1 MDRNTSLMREVRAV
15 LRSPSF
21 QRSPSLSKMLEY
33 LLSRE
38 ISADGKCTQYDIA
51 VEALGK
57 DENFNELTDSAVR
70 VQMSRLRKA
79 LRDYYLTRQP
89 EDGLYVHIRTGDY
102 RLRTANLETAYPK
115 LATAKSTRQN
125 SELTSSE
132 LPEFE
137 RVQPQLSQ
145 AREIKAIKNADLAS
159 PPINSDFRKRFS
171 SSNWLQAPKKWQAG
185 LIVAAVV
192 GAAALGSLSPNNE
205 AAATANPQHGL
216 EVPLVALVVEKD
228 NFGGSTAQSER
239 LLAKVENDL
248 GGLLKK
254 SMVSRASDEGEE
266 GLADFTIMVQIEGD
280 DSGQLGAHLVLS
292 DRENRVITERTVR
305 TTSNSAELVESLFDE
320 VTSIVSP
327 AGHITRDLA
336 TRIVDAPKNDFECFI
351 SVEGARA
358 SGSAA
363 PAILDKCVTEFAD
376 GEFTPYLKIR
386 QAFSLAQQTSIA
398 GKDFSSS
405 SAAWKMT
412 SEVLA
417 SHPEN
422 PYANTLAAKLLVARE
437 NCEDAILFGREGFS
451 RGRTYP
457 ALELAV
463 ILDAFECPATLKYRT
478 LWTDRIARITQANP
492 EPHTLLESYI
502 LIGLLI
508 SEQEELI
515 DHQRASAFELDID
528 HSLAELNRALR
539 SAVHGEA
546 TEDDVQL
553 IRSML
558 PALLF
563 SDSAQRV
570 VLKRINLRN

>member
-57 DENFNELTDSAVR
+57 DESFNELTDSAVR

-89 EDGLYVHIRTGDY
+89 EDGLYLHIRTGDY

-125 SELTSSE
+125 NEPTSSKS
-132 LPEFE
+132 PDFE
-137 RVQPQLSQ
+137 RAQSQLHG
-145 AREIKAIKNADLAS
+145 ADEIKAINNVNFAS
-159 PPINSDFRKRFS
+159 QPINSDIKKRFA
-171 SSNWLQAPKKWQAG
+171 SSNWLQAPKKWQAA

-192 GAAALGSLSPNNE
+192 GAAALGPLRPNNE
-205 AAATANPQHGL
+205 AAATTNLQHGL
-216 EVPLVALVVEKD
+216 EVPLVALMVEKD
-228 NFGGSTAQSER
+228 NFGGDPAQSGR
-239 LLAKVENDL
+239 LLAKVRNDL
-248 GGLLKK
+248 NSLLRK
-254 SMVSRASDEGEE
+254 SMVSRASDDAEG
-266 GLADFTIMVQIEGD
+266 GSADFTIKVQIEGD
-280 DSGQLGAHLVLS
+280 SSGQLGAHLVLS

-305 TTSNSAELVESLFDE
+305 PTSKSAELVESLFDE

-327 AGHITRDLA
+327 AGHITRALA
-336 TRIVDAPKNDFECFI
+336 RGVVDAPKNDFECFI

-358 SGSAA
+358 SGSVT
-363 PAILDKCVTEFAD
+363 PVILDKCVTKFPD

-405 SAAWKMT
+405 SAAWRMT
-412 SEVLA
+412 SDVLA

-422 PYANTLAAKLLVARE
+422 PYANTLAAKLLVARK

-463 ILDAFECPATLKYRT
+463 ILDAFECPATLKYRQ

-508 SEQEELI
+508 SGQEELI
-515 DHQRASAFELDID
+515 DYQRTPAFELDID